1 MLAYNLHLEKTAQLP
16 ELSNQGLKRQN
27 QGDSSF
33 FAVLQKEMDR
43 PDPKAEKTNEARDG
57 QKELNAEET
66 QAKKAERSMSE
77 KSSETES
84 SVSNKTE
91 DTQVLEKSLHLDQD
105 SIEALLE
112 DKSLLQIGLDKDA
125 EAIIFDK
132 ISAENERFH
141 LGENFDL
148 AHEDEISLNDFQ
160 IEYLMEEMSEEN
172 EESFKDGL
180 RFDKNSF
187 EKQANL
193 EEGIEVD
200 SSLAFL
206 VEPEENRSKIK
217 ALSSEEQEALLQKLL
232 TGSANIQNLED
243 IEAEIESL
251 TEPFGIEKE
260 IPLFGKENALISV
273 IDERTPSNEKKETG
287 FTKSIQFDAKNQ
299 SASISLSLDPQ
310 NSLSKEVGFGNE
322 KEIENRFQSMLSQEI
337 KNSASD
343 LVKTGS
349 IILKD
354 NNAGLINLILKPESL
369 GDVKIRLQIS
379 DTLISAKILVD
390 SKEALQAFKESLGT
404 LKAAFEQG
412 GFETGNFDLS
422 WSGQGESGQGKN
434 EQNAKAHFYA
444 DSLPE
449 LVQEA
454 QETDEKILALM
465 KNALQYGTSIV
476 NVVA

>member
-1 MLAYNLHLEKTAQLP
+1 MLADNLHLEKTAIKMP
-16 ELSNQGLKRQN
+16 ELSAQGLKRQN

-43 PDPKAEKTNEARDG
+43 PVPKAEKTNEARDG
-57 QKELNAEET
+57 QKELNTEKT

-160 IEYLMEEMSEEN
+160 IEYLMEEVSEE
-172 EESFKDGL
+172 SLKDGL
-180 RFDKNSF
+180 RFDKIGF
-187 EKQANL
+187 ENKANL
-193 EEGIEVD
+193 EDGFDVD

-206 VEPEENRSKIK
+206 EPEENRSKIK

-251 TEPFGIEKE
+251 TEPFGIEKD

-310 NSLSKEVGFGNE
+310 NNLSKEVGFGNE

-449 LVQEA
+449 FVQEA

>member
-1 MLAYNLHLEKTAQLP
+1 MLADNLHLEKTAQLP
-16 ELSNQGLKRQN
+16 ELSAQGLKRQN

-43 PDPKAEKTNEARDG
+43 PVPKAEKTNEARDG
-57 QKELNAEET
+57 QKELNTEKT

-112 DKSLLQIGLDKDA
+112 DKSLLQKALDNDV
-125 EAIIFDK
+125 EAKLLDENLALRK
-132 ISAENERFH
+132 KLDISN
-141 LGENFDL
+141 
-148 AHEDEISLNDFQ
+148 EDEISLNDFQ

-172 EESFKDGL
+172 EENFKDGL
-180 RFDKNSF
+180 RFDKIGF

-193 EEGIEVD
+193 EDGFDVD

-206 VEPEENRSKIK
+206 EPEENRSKIK

-243 IEAEIESL
+243 IEEEIESL
-251 TEPFGIEKE
+251 TEPFGIEKD

-310 NSLSKEVGFGNE
+310 NNLSKEVGFGND
-322 KEIENRFQSMLSQEI
+322 KESANRFQSMLSQEI